1 MVKKKEARNILDM
14 IPIRKCEWEENDIIK
29 VMMPRFKSRIGKRF
43 CKLLKKKGTYKIK
56 LDKRGS
62 EAWKLCDGKKTV
74 KNIADELK
82 EKFGEEVE
90 PAYERVAELMNIMES
105 NGLITYKKV
114 KNNSLRKGGD

>member
-1 MVKKKEARNILDM
+1 MVKKKEPQNILNM

-29 VMMPRFKSRIGKRF
+29 VKMPRFKRRIGKRF
-43 CKLLKKKGTYKIK
+43 CKLLKKENSYIIN

-82 EKFGEEVE
+82 EKFEEEVE
-90 PAYERVAELMNIMES
+90 PAYERVAELMNIMEG

-114 KNNSLRKGGD
+114 KNNSLKKGGD